1 MTDKK
6 LQKYQVQ
13 AAKLGLTNIN
23 ATHIDVLL
31 LNVVG
36 ELKQRPGAGTLEL
49 TRDIYVRQPG
59 DITEETTLYEYY
71 SDMIRDTV
79 KQIRQAGGRAYIFS
93 IEQIA
98 DVIKYEK
105 NAKFKYIPDG
115 DCFKVTM

>member
-1 MTDKK
+1 MDDRSLK
-6 LQKYQVQ
+6 KYQAQ
-13 AAKLGLTNIN
+13 AVRLGIENIN

-31 LNVVG
+31 MNVVD
-36 ELKQRPGAGTLEL
+36 ELKARPSAGSFTLAKNE
-49 TRDIYVRQPG
+49 YVRPPSG
-59 DITEETTLYEYY
+59 ARSETTLYEYY
-71 SDMIRDTV
+71 NEMIRDTV
-79 KQIRQAGGRAYIFS
+79 KQIRQTGGRAYIFS